1 MPQKKPILSV
11 TDLSISFG
19 KNTVIHNISYQLN
32 QNEILGIVGESG
44 SGKSVSS
51 LAILG
56 LLPPKISKINSGSII
71 YAENDLTKLTSK
83 AFRSIRGKKIAIIG
97 DVIHSRVALSNIFCL
112 QKLGA
117 KVKVLHWGGCVG
129 INDRADAGN
138 AGAGACRN
146 YFSGWN
152 LYNHGGHPGVVGAGA

>member
-32 QNEILGIVGESG
+32 QNEILAIVGESG

-56 LLPPKISKINSGSII
+56 LLSPKISKSCFWAN
-71 YAENDLTKLTSK
+71 EHTP
-83 AFRSIRGKKIAIIG
+83 
-97 DVIHSRVALSNIFCL
+97 
-112 QKLGA
+112 
-117 KVKVLHWGGCVG
+117 KV
-129 INDRADAGN
+129 
-138 AGAGACRN
+138 
-146 YFSGWN
+146 S
-152 LYNHGGHPGVVGAGA
+152 